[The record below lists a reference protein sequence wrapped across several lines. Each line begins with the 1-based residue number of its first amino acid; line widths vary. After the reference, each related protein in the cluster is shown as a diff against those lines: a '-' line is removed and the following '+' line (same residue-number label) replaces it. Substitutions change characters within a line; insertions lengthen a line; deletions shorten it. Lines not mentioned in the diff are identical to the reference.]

1 VVLIIVWVPLTVKLP
16 PTVALPLNDSVV
28 ADTAVA
34 DTVVAV
40 ATPVT
45 FAPYG
50 KVGAPVPTLL
60 VKLFALTLDIILLCF

>member
-1 VVLIIVWVPLTVKLP
+1 VPLTVKLP
-16 PTVALPLNDSVV
+16 PIVALPLNDSV
-28 ADTAVA
+28 VA

-50 KVGAPVPTLL
+50 KVGAPVPALL